1 MAHQPRWLNR
11 AYQPLSVVG
20 NSVELREGCGL
31 TLAQG
36 FQGKAGMV
44 RSREIVGLLD
54 VLKRPRQVLHSSG
67 DVRIRAN
74 GHGRPDVFFT
84 ACIASSEL
92 VRLRPSQVA
101 TCM

>member
-20 NSVELREGCGL
+20 NSVGLREGCGL

-44 RSREIVGLLD
+44 RSREIAGLLD
-54 VLKRPRQVLHSSG
+54 VLKRPHQVLHRSG
-67 DVRIRAN
+67 GVRIRAI
-74 GHGRPDVFFT
+74 GHGRPTYRNLFC
-84 ACIASSEL
+84 A
-92 VRLRPSQVA
+92 
-101 TCM
+101 